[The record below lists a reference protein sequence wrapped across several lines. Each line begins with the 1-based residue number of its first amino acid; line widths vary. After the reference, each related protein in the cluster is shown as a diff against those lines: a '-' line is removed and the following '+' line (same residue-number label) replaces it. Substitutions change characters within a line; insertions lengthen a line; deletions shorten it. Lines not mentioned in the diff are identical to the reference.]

1 MFNVLYKQ
9 TVEKFDLNICPS
21 YGILNL
27 LSKIFLN
34 NYLLNNY
41 LGYEELSPLSRRSV
55 WSFLSKGWGDN
66 TNQAFIIPC
75 IHILWIAKLLYEL
88 WYI

>member
-1 MFNVLYKQ
+1 MFNVLHKQ

-27 LSKIFLN
+27 LSKNFLN

-55 WSFLSKGWGDN
+55 
-66 TNQAFIIPC
+66 
-75 IHILWIAKLLYEL
+75 
-88 WYI
+88 

>member
-1 MFNVLYKQ
+1 MFNVLHKQ
-9 TVEKFDLNICPS
+9 TVEKFDLNICVNPS

-27 LSKIFLN
+27 LSKSFLN

-55 WSFLSKGWGDN
+55 
-66 TNQAFIIPC
+66 
-75 IHILWIAKLLYEL
+75 
-88 WYI
+88 